1 MVESRY
7 VCFFILGLGL
17 VGYFV
22 VVYVVC
28 VNLEL
33 VFFMGI

>member
-7 VCFFILGLGL
+7 VCLFILGLGF
-17 VGYFV
+17 VGYIV

-28 VNLEL
+28 VNL
-33 VFFMGI
+33 